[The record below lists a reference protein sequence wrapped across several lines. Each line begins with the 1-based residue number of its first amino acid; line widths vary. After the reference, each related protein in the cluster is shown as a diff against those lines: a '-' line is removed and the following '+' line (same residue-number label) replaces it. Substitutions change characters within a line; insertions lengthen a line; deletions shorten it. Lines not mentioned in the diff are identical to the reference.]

1 MAETRK
7 DKRAPVSLKVRFK
20 SATVDEFIEQY
31 SRDVSRGGI
40 FIKSGQPMSIG
51 TLLKFQFQL
60 KDESPLIK
68 GVGRVVWIRTEDDA
82 TAENPSGMGIKF
94 IKMDNDSRA
103 TVDRVVT
110 THEGEPGTFEQGDT
124 SGGESSGQ
132 DEPGFFPNLPPA
144 KLPAPEDQTAVR
156 HAAQFLASAL
166 SGAGTDE
173 EATREAEQRAEE
185 ARRRSA
191 QIEAQR
197 AAEAEK
203 AKQEQLKQAKT
214 TKGTL
219 PSMIIDP
226 SLSEAGAAVQV
237 PQAAVETRPAA
248 PSPRA
253 PAASPRAS
261 QQDKAKPPP
270 ASDADEEPVDEDTS
284 VTDRSALTGQKPS
297 ISSAPSSL
305 PPPAKKS
312 NLVPAMV
319 VTAAVM
325 LAAFFA
331 LRSDDSQRTELTASQ
346 PASEVVYKAPKPSV
360 TPIVS
365 PGAAQ
370 PQPAKVEEAQPKVA
384 EDAGRA
390 PSPAAEPAPQPAVNA
405 PVVEPLVKPVERVAV
420 VVTTLPEGAEISV
433 DGVVRGKSP
442 ISIELAKG
450 VEAKITAKATGRVT
464 LERTVTPKAA
474 SNPVRLTLLPVP
486 YIVHVESN
494 PPGATVLVGGKKGVT
509 PVDLTLNAAPKGML
523 GVTARLFGHQLAQTT
538 ISRDGFV
545 EEGETMRTNVTID
558 LTPLPTPVKP
568 AKPVP
573 PIPKPAPA
581 GTTTVKPAPEKAPA
595 PTVAPTDKAAP
606 EATAPLEK
614 AAPAPSPAAK
624 PAPAP
629 AKPAPTTKPA
639 PAPGE
644 PIPDNPFG

>member
-68 GVGRVVWIRTEDDA
+68 GVGRVVWIRSEDDA

-94 IKMDNDSRA
+94 IKMDTESRA

-110 THEGEPGTFEQGDT
+110 THEGEPGTFEQGDV
-124 SGGESSGQ
+124 SGGEPGGTQEDS
-132 DEPGFFPNLPPA
+132 GFFPNLPPA

-185 ARRRSA
+185 ARRRTA

-203 AKQEQLKQAKT
+203 AKQEQGPASV
-214 TKGTL
+214 L

-226 SLSEAGAAVQV
+226 SLSEPGSTAIEVPRSAPDARSAAGAVPRPPAVSQ
-237 PQAAVETRPAA
+237 RPAQSK
-248 PSPRA
+248 P
-253 PAASPRAS
+253 
-261 QQDKAKPPP
+261 KPPP
-270 ASDADEEPVDEDTS
+270 PQAPVLDDLVDEDTS
-284 VTDRSALTGQKPS
+284 VTDRNPLTGQKAPPS
-297 ISSAPSSL
+297 SPPSSL
-305 PPPAKKS
+305 PPPVKRS
-312 NLVPAMV
+312 NLVPAIV
-319 VTAAVM
+319 ITAAIV
-325 LAAFFA
+325 LGGFFA
-331 LRSDDSQRTELTASQ
+331 LRSDDAPRTELTA
-346 PASEVVYKAPKPSV
+346 ASAPPNEVVVKPPTPSV

-365 PGAAQ
+365 PSAAE
-370 PQPAKVEEAQPKVA
+370 PQPAAAEPTQKAA
-384 EDAGRA
+384 EDGGRAA
-390 PSPAAEPAPQPAVNA
+390 PSPSPSPSEPTPAQPSPAVNA
-405 PVVEPLVKPVERVAV
+405 PVVEPLVAPVERVAV
-420 VVTTLPEGAEISV
+420 VVTTVPEGAEVSV

-450 VEAKITAKATGRVT
+450 VETKVAAKAAGRVT
-464 LERTVTPKAA
+464 LERLVTPKAA
-474 SNPVRLTLLPVP
+474 SNPVKLTLLPVP
-486 YIVHVESN
+486 YIVHIETT
-494 PPGATVLVGGKKGVT
+494 PPGAVVLVGGKKGVS

-523 GVTARLFGHQLAQTT
+523 GVTARLPGYQFAQTT
-538 ISRDGFV
+538 IARDGFV
-545 EEGETMRTNVTID
+545 EQGESMRMTVTIE
-558 LTPLPTPVKP
+558 LVPAPVRT
-568 AKPVP
+568 KPVA

-581 GTTTVKPAPEKAPA
+581 GTTSVKPVVEKTTPSAVP
-595 PTVAPTDKAAP
+595 VAPTDK
-606 EATAPLEK
+606 
-614 AAPAPSPAAK
+614 PAAEIAPVEK

-629 AKPAPTTKPA
+629 VNKQAPTPAPANKPA

>member
-40 FIKSGQPMSIG
+40 FIKSGQPMSVG

-68 GVGRVVWIRTEDDA
+68 GVGRVVWIRSEDDA

-94 IKMDNDSRA
+94 IKMDADSRA

-110 THEGEPGTFEQGDT
+110 THEGEPGTFEQGDV
-124 SGGESSGQ
+124 SEGEGSATGQ
-132 DEPGFFPNLPPA
+132 EDSGFFPNLPPA

-203 AKQEQLKQAKT
+203 AKQEQSKQEPPPASA
-214 TKGTL
+214 L

-226 SLSEAGAAVQV
+226 SLGEMGSAAVQV
-237 PQAAVETRPAA
+237 ARPAEARPPAPAGRPPATPTRPAA
-248 PSPRA
+248 
-253 PAASPRAS
+253 AAKP
-261 QQDKAKPPP
+261 KPPP
-270 ASDADEEPVDEDTS
+270 PADVQDETEEDTS
-284 VTDRSALTGQKPS
+284 VTDRNALAGQKPA
-297 ISSAPSSL
+297 ISSPPSSL
-305 PPPAKKS
+305 PPAVKKS
-312 NLVPAMV
+312 NLVPAIV
-319 VTAAVM
+319 ITAAIM
-325 LAAFFA
+325 LGGFFA
-331 LRSDDSQRTELTASQ
+331 LRSDDAPGTELTATS
-346 PASEVVYKAPKPSV
+346 PPSSEAAPKAPVPSV
-360 TPIVS
+360 TPLVS
-365 PGAAQ
+365 PGATE
-370 PQPAKVEEAQPKVA
+370 PQPAAATTAGEPNQKAS
-384 EDAGRA
+384 EDAGATARA
-390 PSPAAEPAPQPAVNA
+390 KPEPTPAAPA
-405 PVVEPLVKPVERVAV
+405 PVVEPLVEPVERVAV
-420 VVTTLPEGAEISV
+420 VVTTVPEAAEISV

-450 VEAKITAKATGRVT
+450 VEAKISAKAVGRVT
-464 LERTVTPKAA
+464 AERLVTPKQA
-474 SNPVRLTLLPVP
+474 SNPVRLTLSPVP
-486 YIVHVESN
+486 YIVHIEST
-494 PPGATVLVGGKKGVT
+494 PPGAQVIVGGKRGTT

-523 GVTARLFGHQLAQTT
+523 GVTARLAGHQLAQTT

-545 EEGETMRTNVTID
+545 EQGESMRTTVNIE
-558 LTPLPTPVKP
+558 LTPLPVR
-568 AKPVP
+568 AKTA
-573 PIPKPAPA
+573 PIPKPGPA
-581 GTTTVKPAPEKAPA
+581 GTTSVKPTPAPA
-595 PTVAPTDKAAP
+595 PVPPPEKPAIEAAP
-606 EATAPLEK
+606 VE
-614 AAPAPSPAAK
+614 K

-629 AKPAPTTKPA
+629 VNKPPPAPVNKPT